1 MTNHLDDPLPVALL
15 AHDDDNDDNYD
26 AVHGSVFSKKQ
37 TLFKYLAVLIILH
50 L

>member
-1 MTNHLDDPLPVALL
+1 MTLPVALL

-26 AVHGSVFSKKQ
+26 AIHCNVFSTKQ
-37 TLFKYLAVLIILH
+37 TLLKYLAVSIILH